1 MTELSGSV
9 DLEVHGNT
17 AHLILNRPEKLNA
30 MTVKM
35 DAEMNSYIYEINNN
49 LEIRSVV
56 LYGKGEK
63 GFCAGSDLTDLG
75 DYGSNWEY
83 RNRFDR
89 NLDYARAI
97 WLIKKPVVA
106 AVHGWVVGNWGR
118 CSFRP
123 ARVMVKAVR

>member
-9 DLEVHGNT
+9 DLEIHGNT

-35 DAEMNSYIYEINNN
+35 DAEINSYIYEINNN

-63 GFCAGSDLTDLG
+63 G
-75 DYGSNWEY
+75 
-83 RNRFDR
+83 
-89 NLDYARAI
+89 
-97 WLIKKPVVA
+97 
-106 AVHGWVVGNWGR
+106 
-118 CSFRP
+118 
-123 ARVMVKAVR
+123 